1 MSYAPK
7 DEQDEPWNPRKLL
20 IRAHQEEQG
29 RTFHKKMD
37 MVLQH
42 VDIAMFDANQ
52 SVKEQMYHN
61 AIQSYGNA
69 YRASVELQ
77 KMLEATL
84 RQLID
89 YKQTGDFDRPFKPTI

>member
-1 MSYAPK
+1 
-7 DEQDEPWNPRKLL
+7 
-20 IRAHQEEQG
+20 
-29 RTFHKKMD
+29 MD
-37 MVLQH
+37 LVLSH

-52 SVKEQMYHN
+52 SVKEQMYHH

-69 YRASVELQ
+69 YRSAIELQ

-89 YKQTGDFDRPFKPTI
+89 YKQVADFTKPFKPTV